1 MLSQVTKVSHQ
12 IPMASPLLP
21 ILLLGGG
28 AAALLLLSKGSSS
41 SSSSGAAP
49 PLVTK
54 GAPPAAT
61 KPLYVE
67 PQHHFAGIENA
78 APAAVVHAETGH
90 VFTGPM
96 GGAPA
101 AATNPSD
108 PCRCEC
114 LTWQRA
120 KQTSLEMPLLGPAN
134 AQGFQSV
141 LNDPGPRPLNCMTE
155 CHWLEPGETC
165 ASRGQS
171 ITPGDGG

>member
-1 MLSQVTKVSHQ
+1 MLSQVTKASHQ

-54 GAPPAAT
+54 GAPPPT
-61 KPLYVE
+61 NKPFYVE

-78 APAAVVHAETGH
+78 APAPSKPGGW
-90 VFTGPM
+90 GPTDH
-96 GGAPA
+96 A
-101 AATNPSD
+101 AAVAPVTSAPGSALPANRTD

-114 LTWQRA
+114 LIWQRK
-120 KQTSLEMPLLGPAN
+120 KQTSLQFPRLGPPN
-134 AQGFQSV
+134 DQGRQSV
-141 LNDPGPRPLNCMTE
+141 LNDPGPRPPNCMAE
-155 CHWLEPGETC
+155 CHWIQDNET
-165 ASRGQS
+165 AQSRGC
-171 ITPGDGG
+171 